1 MKTLPLL
8 KSCFLLGAAA
18 SAFLLLPAT
27 SSAAILA
34 FDEDGAL
41 PVNQGTGFGKNWASA
56 TGWHDG
62 AAFGSWVDGSVA
74 AFNDGGNMGIEMNGN
89 RTLAGITK
97 TTANNNFTIIN
108 LTSNI
113 LTLDPGAAI
122 DVNQN
127 TLAFTY
133 GRVSGSNIVVNGPG
147 DVRFGSGDVW
157 DTTANTISGVTLNGG
172 NLFLAKSSVA
182 AVGGNVTVN
191 AGGLTFQNNSQL
203 TGGGAT
209 NLTQNSG
216 GIDFGGFG
224 QEVNSVTFNGGTNGS
239 APSANLYITGANA
252 LTVRNVSL
260 NANTTTHL
268 NGAAQTV
275 RFDATDNG
283 TGQVSGNII
292 FGDGNKTFNVENGA
306 ALADL
311 RVIGNISQQIWAT
324 TSPALIKTGAG
335 ALELYG
341 TMSYLGNTV
350 VNGGVLSLT
359 STSAMTF
366 YIGANGINNGL
377 TGNGTG
383 ELYMNGVFVFDLTSA
398 GTTIG
403 NSWNIVN
410 LSQFTA
416 QAFLTSFDVTS
427 FSEISSGLWERN
439 LSGNTYQFSEATGLL
454 TVVPEPSTLG
464 MLAVASLALGIVRR
478 RRAGARTV

>member
-41 PVNQGTGFGKNWASA
+41 PVNQGTGFGKNWGSA

-97 TTANNNFTIIN
+97 TTANNNFTLIN
-108 LTSNI
+108 LTGNI

-133 GRVSGSNIVVNGPG
+133 GRVSGSNIVINGPG
-147 DVRFGSGDVW
+147 DVRFGSGDVF

-172 NLFLAKSSVA
+172 NLLLAKSSVA
-182 AVGGNVTVN
+182 AVGGNVIVN

-224 QEVNSVTFNGGTNGS
+224 QEVNSVTLNGGVNGS

-275 RFDATDNG
+275 RFDATNNG
-283 TGQVSGNII
+283 TGQVSGNVI
-292 FGDGNKTFNVENGA
+292 FGDGNKTFNVENGTEI
-306 ALADL
+306 ADL
-311 RVIGNISQQIWAT
+311 RVIGNISQQVWAT
-324 TSPALIKTGAG
+324 SDPGLIKTGAG

-341 TMSYLGNTV
+341 TMSYQGNTV
-350 VNGGVLSLT
+350 VNEGVLSLT
-359 STSAMTF
+359 DTSVMTF
-366 YIGANGINNGL
+366 FIGANGINNGI

-383 ELYMNGVFVFDLTSA
+383 QLFMNGDFVFDLSAA
-398 GTTIG
+398 GTTVG
-403 NSWNIVN
+403 NSWNIAD
-410 LSQFTA
+410 LGQFTA
-416 QAFLTSFDVTS
+416 SGFFGSFDVAS
-427 FSEISSGLWERN
+427 FSEISTGLWERD
-439 LSGNTYQFSEATGLL
+439 LSGNIYQFSETTGLL
-454 TVVPEPSTLG
+454 TVVPEPSIVGLL
-464 MLAVASLALGIVRR
+464 MVACLALVVVLRR
-478 RRAGARTV
+478 RSGARTV